1 MKRICKKFISS
12 LLIAVMILT
21 AAPLSGFV
29 GLKLNFDWLDFST
42 KSSAVEGELAPTGQC
57 GENIYWIFDKNTGLL
72 TISGSGQMDNNR
84 NSEDSPFYNSTLI
97 KTVVIENGVTSIG
110 DYVFYGCT
118 GLTSITIPDS
128 VISIGDDAFNRCTGL
143 TGITIPDS
151 VTCIG
156 SRAFHCCSGLTSIII
171 PDSVTSIGAIAFL
184 GCFALETM
192 AVSEKNKYYDSREN
206 CNAIINTKSND
217 LIYGCNSSVIPNSI
231 KRIREYAFLGYRIE
245 KIAISNN
252 VKSVGNYA
260 FYGCTSLKSAT
271 IENGLTNIGDFAF
284 SRCIS
289 LTSIIIPDSVIK
301 IGNNIFQNCSG
312 LTNIVISDNLTN
324 ISDNA
329 FNGCTSLT
337 NINIPGR
344 VTSIGTSAF
353 LGCTN
358 LKSIKIPNRV
368 TEIGSESFKNCTG
381 LTDIIIGENVSNIG
395 DSAFCNCK
403 ALNSITIPSCVTSIG
418 WAAFFNCSNLKNVNI
433 NNGVKRIEPYAFCQ
447 CVNISSIK
455 IPDSVTNIERGAF
468 EGCKGLNQMSI
479 GDNVTDIGYR
489 AFYGCIN
496 LMSIFVSEKNIKYD
510 SRDDSNAIIITE
522 SNKLIYGCKNTV
534 IPNSVNIIADTAF
547 RGCVNLESIEIPSS
561 VTSVENGA
569 FIGCDNL
576 KCITVSED
584 NEVYDSR
591 GDSNAIIIKESDK
604 LICGCKKTIIPN
616 SIKIIGN
623 KAFYGCVGLVNLKIP
638 KGVILIED
646 SAFSNCTNISKIE
659 ISDNTKSIGDCA
671 FESCSKL
678 KDVYYNGDEKQWESI
693 SIGRENSSLENAN
706 IHYNSSFA
714 NSFDN
719 TVYKNVKVNFENKNS
734 WGNYKIGVTALNFDP
749 SWFNSDS
756 SIYNHQ
762 MAQLASQFAMI
773 GYTKKDGGKQPY
785 LEKALKAIGF
795 DDIELQPHAGRDEVN
810 YFIASKKIK
819 VGATVYNLVF
829 TGFIGSNGKQW
840 DSNFDPY
847 AKESSTNYSDKK
859 DLKGLVHLGFNDA
872 KNYAYNKLKK
882 YVEERGFDKDNTK
895 ILITGHSRGAAT
907 ANLVAAKL
915 IDEQNLAY
923 SRNIFTFAFATPNSA
938 KKQITDKPGNDYSR
952 IFNII
957 NPEDFVVKV
966 LPTSWDFDKFGTTY
980 TLPSITNDKKW
991 YVHTAAMQMFFSEF
1005 TDGGIC
1011 DKYVKGDS
1019 VPNAVVNRLTK
1030 YVNNLDEFYKKPIQ
1044 ISLVPGVAIKPFDYF
1059 KHTLCPFVNGSDDK
1073 TEALEFVSAFLG
1085 SDPMQLLLYSR
1096 VTGFFLANG
1105 NGVLSQNF
1113 ADAHLAE
1120 TYCAYMMAMNKQDIQ
1135 WKRTS
1140 LLNTVNC
1147 PVDIEVYDKST
1158 GELVGRIVNNV
1169 VDETVAAKENAIVMD
1184 VDGDSKMF
1192 YLPAN
1197 GDYDVK
1203 LIGNDNGKMD
1213 YTVAMIDSDIGET
1226 SRVNFFDVDIIKG
1239 QSMTGE
1245 VIADEFILENYT
1257 LEKEE
1262 GEVLEPT
1269 EVQEDIEFFEVKTS
1283 TDGNGYV
1290 TDSMTV
1296 TSGDYVTVS
1305 ATPKE
1310 GYAFKGWYNGDE
1322 LVSSDNEYSFV
1333 AKNNITLTAKFAPI
1347 PKNVKSVLIDDI
1359 SLNYKK
1365 STTLKPTIKADDGAK
1380 YKVEYSTSNAK
1391 VATVDENGKVTATK
1405 RGSGT
1410 ATITCTVTD
1419 SNGNV
1424 VKDTC
1429 KVNVSLTWWQWII
1442 TIVLFGWIWY

>member
-1 MKRICKKFISS
+1 MKKKFKQILSALLVAVMLIGIAPVGGIDFTPKAKAMDLSS
-12 LLIAVMILT
+12 YKVGDLIEFGSYPQSEVKDSGLIAKIEAAGKNETWVDYNYYAGTGNSANGNMKPVKDMMLYKDITYNGNKYRAVKINKYRPSYIWAESSEEANYNFYLGFWDYTQPENNYWTNNVYYFKYEKLKWKILD
-21 AAPLSGFV
+21 PE
-29 GLKLNFDWLDFST
+29 K
-42 KSSAVEGELAPTGQC
+42 
-57 GENIYWIFDKNTGLL
+57 GLL
-72 TISGSGQMDNNR
+72 
-84 NSEDSPFYNSTLI
+84 F
-97 KTVVIENGVTSIG
+97 
-110 DYVFYGCT
+110 C
-118 GLTSITIPDS
+118 
-128 VISIGDDAFNRCTGL
+128 
-143 TGITIPDS
+143 
-151 VTCIG
+151 
-156 SRAFHCCSGLTSIII
+156 
-171 PDSVTSIGAIAFL
+171 
-184 GCFALETM
+184 
-192 AVSEKNKYYDSREN
+192 
-206 CNAIINTKSND
+206 
-217 LIYGCNSSVIPNSI
+217 
-231 KRIREYAFLGYRIE
+231 E
-245 KIAISNN
+245 KIIDAQAYNN
-252 VKSVGNYA
+252 
-260 FYGCTSLKSAT
+260 T
-271 IENGLTNIGDFAF
+271 
-284 SRCIS
+284 
-289 LTSIIIPDSVIK
+289 
-301 IGNNIFQNCSG
+301 Q
-312 LTNIVISDNLTN
+312 
-324 ISDNA
+324 
-329 FNGCTSLT
+329 
-337 NINIPGR
+337 
-344 VTSIGTSAF
+344 
-353 LGCTN
+353 
-358 LKSIKIPNRV
+358 
-368 TEIGSESFKNCTG
+368 
-381 LTDIIIGENVSNIG
+381 
-395 DSAFCNCK
+395 
-403 ALNSITIPSCVTSIG
+403 
-418 WAAFFNCSNLKNVNI
+418 FFNN
-433 NNGVKRIEPYAFCQ
+433 
-447 CVNISSIK
+447 
-455 IPDSVTNIERGAF
+455 
-468 EGCKGLNQMSI
+468 
-479 GDNVTDIGYR
+479 
-489 AFYGCIN
+489 
-496 LMSIFVSEKNIKYD
+496 
-510 SRDDSNAIIITE
+510 DDVY
-522 SNKLIYGCKNTV
+522 L
-534 IPNSVNIIADTAF
+534 D
-547 RGCVNLESIEIPSS
+547 ESIQR
-561 VTSVENGA
+561 
-569 FIGCDNL
+569 
-576 KCITVSED
+576 
-584 NEVYDSR
+584 YD
-591 GDSNAIIIKESDK
+591 IE
-604 LICGCKKTIIPN
+604 
-616 SIKIIGN
+616 
-623 KAFYGCVGLVNLKIP
+623 KAFYKDSKFTIYSNDYYNSNIRNWLNNTFLKVAFDNIEKGSINKFEKSYIDKNDKYIVTNDLVNLPDCNDLTNPSYGFNSSADDFDLDRAGKP
-638 KGVILIED
+638 SDYALCQGVQRADESYIAQCQGTSFYWLYNNENELARLTDCVCYGGDISTTD
-646 SAFSNCTNISKIE
+646 SAYLM
-659 ISDNTKSIGDCA
+659 G
-671 FESCSKL
+671 
-678 KDVYYNGDEKQWESI
+678 VRPMI
-693 SIGRENSSLENAN
+693 SINQKSTISEDYDE
-706 IHYNSSFA
+706 
-714 NSFDN
+714 
-719 TVYKNVKVNFENKNS
+719 TTYKNVKVNFEKENN

-749 SWFNSDS
+749 NWFNSDS

-773 GYTKKDGGKQPY
+773 GYTKKDGDRQPY

-882 YVEERGFDKDNTK
+882 YVEERGFSKDNTK
-895 ILITGHSRGAAT
+895 TLITGHSRGAAT

-915 IDEQNLAY
+915 IDEQNLVY

-938 KKQITDKPGNDYSR
+938 KKQITDKPGNNYSR

-1030 YVNNLDEFYKKPIQ
+1030 YVNNLDEFYEKPIQ
-1044 ISLVPGVAIKPFDYF
+1044 ISLVPGLAIKPFDYF

-1073 TEALEFVSAFLG
+1073 TEALNFVGVFLS
-1085 SDPMQLLLYSR
+1085 SDPMQHLLYSR

-1147 PVDIEVYDKST
+1147 PVDIEVYDKAT
-1158 GELVGRIVNNV
+1158 GELVGKIVNNV

-1213 YTVAMIDSDIGET
+1213 YTVATIDSDIGET
-1226 SRVNFFDVDIIKG
+1226 ERVNFFDVDIIKG

-1245 VIADEFILENYT
+1245 VIADEFTLENYT

-1283 TDGNGYV
+1283 TGGNGYV

-1310 GYAFKGWYNGDE
+1310 GYAFKGWYNGDK

-1333 AKNNITLTAKFAPI
+1333 AKNNITLTAKFAPV
-1347 PKNVKSVLIDDI
+1347 PKNVKSVSIDDI
-1359 SLNYKK
+1359 TLNYKK
-1365 STTLKPTIKADDGAK
+1365 STTITPSITADEGAK
-1380 YKVEYSTSNAK
+1380 YTVTYSSSNAK
-1391 VATVDENGKVTATK
+1391 VATVDQNGKVYVAK
-1405 RGSGT
+1405 KGS

-1419 SNGNV
+1419 SNGNTV
-1424 VKDTC
+1424 QDTC
-1429 KVNVSLTWWQWII
+1429 KVTVKYSFGQWLIKI
-1442 TIVLFGWIWY
+1442 LLFGWIWY

>member
-1 MKRICKKFISS
+1 MKRTVKRILST
-12 LLIAVMILT
+12 LLIAIMLIGI
-21 AAPLSGFV
+21 APMG
-29 GLKLNFDWLDFST
+29 GID
-42 KSSAVEGELAPTGQC
+42 LAPKASAK
-57 GENIYWIFDKNTGLL
+57 D
-72 TISGSGQMDNNR
+72 ISSYSVGDIITYGSYPQ
-84 NSEDSPFYNSTLI
+84 SEVKDSTLI
-97 KTVVIENGVTSIG
+97 SKLETEGDKYQWIDYNYYAGTDNSNDGNMKPVDGMMLYKDIPYNGSKYRAVKINQFRPFYTGYISSNTYQDDNGYYTGNTYYFKYEPLTWRVLDPSEGYVMCNQIIDSQAYQNFIYYNGGKYYNSKGCANYASDWVTSSLRRWLNNS
-110 DYVFYGCT
+110 FYST
-118 GLTSITIPDS
+118 
-128 VISIGDDAFNRCTGL
+128 
-143 TGITIPDS
+143 
-151 VTCIG
+151 
-156 SRAFHCCSGLTSIII
+156 
-171 PDSVTSIGAIAFL
+171 
-184 GCFALETM
+184 
-192 AVSEKNKYYDSREN
+192 
-206 CNAIINTKSND
+206 
-217 LIYGCNSSVIPNSI
+217 
-231 KRIREYAFLGYRIE
+231 
-245 KIAISNN
+245 
-252 VKSVGNYA
+252 
-260 FYGCTSLKSAT
+260 
-271 IENGLTNIGDFAF
+271 AF
-284 SRCIS
+284 SAEE
-289 LTSIIIPDSVIK
+289 K
-301 IGNNIFQNCSG
+301 EK
-312 LTNIVISDNLTN
+312 
-324 ISDNA
+324 
-329 FNGCTSLT
+329 
-337 NINIPGR
+337 
-344 VTSIGTSAF
+344 IGTSH
-353 LGCTN
+353 LEN
-358 LKSIKIPNRV
+358 KS
-368 TEIGSESFKNCTG
+368 TQSSTF
-381 LTDIIIGENVSNIG
+381 
-395 DSAFCNCK
+395 DSADTYDKIFLISYYDAINSEYG
-403 ALNSITIPSCVTSIG
+403 LNLSSSRQMKGTDYAKCQGLSVSSGYGGTSWWWLRSPCFSYGATAVLDDGWAYNYYYLVYSTDGGVVPAFKFNPKSTIP
-418 WAAFFNCSNLKNVNI
+418 
-433 NNGVKRIEPYAFCQ
+433 E
-447 CVNISSIK
+447 
-455 IPDSVTNIERGAF
+455 D
-468 EGCKGLNQMSI
+468 
-479 GDNVTDIGYR
+479 
-489 AFYGCIN
+489 
-496 LMSIFVSEKNIKYD
+496 YD
-510 SRDDSNAIIITE
+510 ET
-522 SNKLIYGCKNTV
+522 T
-534 IPNSVNIIADTAF
+534 
-547 RGCVNLESIEIPSS
+547 
-561 VTSVENGA
+561 
-569 FIGCDNL
+569 
-576 KCITVSED
+576 
-584 NEVYDSR
+584 
-591 GDSNAIIIKESDK
+591 
-604 LICGCKKTIIPN
+604 
-616 SIKIIGN
+616 
-623 KAFYGCVGLVNLKIP
+623 
-638 KGVILIED
+638 
-646 SAFSNCTNISKIE
+646 
-659 ISDNTKSIGDCA
+659 
-671 FESCSKL
+671 
-678 KDVYYNGDEKQWESI
+678 
-693 SIGRENSSLENAN
+693 
-706 IHYNSSFA
+706 
-714 NSFDN
+714 
-719 TVYKNVKVNFENKNS
+719 YKNVKVNFENKNS

-762 MAQLASQFAMI
+762 MAQFASQFAMI

-785 LEKALKAIGF
+785 LEKALNAIGF

-1147 PVDIEVYDKST
+1147 PVDIKVYDKST

-1269 EVQEDIEFFEVKTS
+1269 EVQEDIESFEVKTS

-1290 TDSMTV
+1290 TESMTV

-1305 ATPKE
+1305 STPKE

-1322 LVSSDNEYSFV
+1322 LTSSDNEYSFV

-1347 PKNVKSVLIDDI
+1347 PKNVKSVSIDDI

-1391 VATVDENGKVTATK
+1391 VATVDKNGKVTATK

-1442 TIVLFGWIWY
+1442 IIVLFGWIWY

>member
-1 MKRICKKFISS
+1 MNNVKKIISS
-12 LLIAVMILT
+12 ILVAVIILT

-42 KSSAVEGELAPTGQC
+42 KSSAEEKELAPTGQC
-57 GENIYWIFDKNTGLL
+57 GKNVYWTFDNDTGLL
-72 TISGSGQMDNNR
+72 IISGSGSMYNYNDVNGH
-84 NSEDSPFYNSTLI
+84 SPFYSSTFVKAVI
-97 KTVVIENGVTSIG
+97 IENGVTSIG

-128 VISIGDDAFNRCTGL
+128 VTNIGVEAFDKCEAL
-143 TGITIPDS
+143 TSITIPDS
-151 VTCIG
+151 VTRIGGYAFSCCASLVNVTIPDSVTSIVSHTFYGCTGLTSISIPDSVTSIG
-156 SRAFHCCSGLTSIII
+156 SYAFYGCIGLTSIII
-171 PDSVTSIGAIAFL
+171 PDSVTSIGDWAFGHSSL
-184 GCFALETM
+184 ISITIP
-192 AVSEKNKYYDSREN
+192 DSV
-206 CNAIINTKSND
+206 T
-217 LIYGCNSSVIPNSI
+217 SI
-231 KRIREYAFLGYRIE
+231 G
-245 KIAISNN
+245 
-252 VKSVGNYA
+252 GYA
-260 FYGCTSLKSAT
+260 FYGCT
-271 IENGLTNIGDFAF
+271 GLTSITIPDSVTNIEYYTFYGCTGLASITIPDSVTSIERYTFYG
-284 SRCIS
+284 CTG
-289 LTSIIIPDSVIK
+289 LTKIIIPDSVTS
-301 IGNNIFQNCSG
+301 IGSSAFSG
-312 LTNIVISDNLTN
+312 CTSLSSVTISDKVTS
-324 ISDNA
+324 ISSYA
-329 FNGCTSLT
+329 FHGCTSLT
-337 NINIPGR
+337 SIMIPDSVTNIDWG
-344 VTSIGTSAF
+344 AF
-353 LGCTN
+353 
-358 LKSIKIPNRV
+358 
-368 TEIGSESFKNCTG
+368 SECTG
-381 LTDIIIGENVSNIG
+381 LT
-395 DSAFCNCK
+395 
-403 ALNSITIPSCVTSIG
+403 SIT
-418 WAAFFNCSNLKNVNI
+418 
-433 NNGVKRIEPYAFCQ
+433 
-447 CVNISSIK
+447 
-455 IPDSVTNIERGAF
+455 IPDSVTNIERYAF
-468 EGCKGLNQMSI
+468 SGCTGLTSITIPDSVTSI
-479 GDNVTDIGYR
+479 GGY
-489 AFYGCIN
+489 AFCGCTG
-496 LMSIFVSEKNIKYD
+496 LTSIIVDKNNKTYD
-510 SRDDSNAIIITE
+510 SRNNCNAIIE
-522 SNKLIYGCKNTV
+522 SETNSLVLGCQNTV
-534 IPNSVNIIADTAF
+534 
-547 RGCVNLESIEIPSS
+547 IPSS
-561 VTSVENGA
+561 VTSIGDNAFDSYNGLTSITIPDSVKSIGYAAFYCCTGLTSITIPGSVKSIGGYAFGGCTGLTSITLSDGVESIGFCAFERCYSLINITIPDSVTSIEEDAFYCTKYYYDAGNWQYGVLYINNHLIDGRELSLLSYNIKPGTKCVSGNAFNG
-569 FIGCDNL
+569 CTNL
-576 KCITVSED
+576 KSISIP
-584 NEVYDSR
+584 DSV
-591 GDSNAIIIKESDK
+591 E
-604 LICGCKKTIIPN
+604 
-616 SIKIIGN
+616 
-623 KAFYGCVGLVNLKIP
+623 
-638 KGVILIED
+638 
-646 SAFSNCTNISKIE
+646 
-659 ISDNTKSIGDCA
+659 SIGDCA

-859 DLKGLVHLGFNDA
+859 GLKGLVHLGFNDA

-966 LPTSWDFDKFGTTY
+966 LPTSWNFDKFGTTY

-1011 DKYVKGDS
+1011 DKYAKGDS

-1030 YVNNLDEFYKKPIQ
+1030 YVNNLDEFYEKPIQ
-1044 ISLVPGVAIKPFDYF
+1044 ISLVPGLAINPFDYF

-1169 VDETVAAKENAIVMD
+1169 VDKTVAAKENAIVMD

-1192 YLPAN
+1192 YLPTN

-1213 YTVAMIDSDIGET
+1213 YTVATIDSDIGET
-1226 SRVNFFDVDIIKG
+1226 ERVNFFDVDIIKG

-1245 VIADEFILENYT
+1245 VIADEFTLENYT

-1310 GYAFKGWYNGDE
+1310 GYAFKGWYNGDK

-1333 AKNNITLTAKFAPI
+1333 AKNNATLTAKFAPI
-1347 PKNVKSVLIDDI
+1347 PKNVKSVSINDI

-1391 VATVDENGKVTATK
+1391 IATVDKNGKVTATK

>member
-1 MKRICKKFISS
+1 MKRTVKRILSTVLVAVMLIGIVPMGGIDFAPKAKAMDLSS
-12 LLIAVMILT
+12 YKVGDLIEFGSYPQSEVKDSDLIAKIEAAGKSISWVDYNYYAGTGVRGDGNMKPIANMMLYKDITYGGNKYRAVKINQYRPSYTHYTSPSQSTYADQYENGYYTGNTYYFKYEPLTWRVLDPDEGYVMCNQIIDSQAYQNFIYYNGSQYYNSKGCANYASDWVTSTLRQW
-21 AAPLSGFV
+21 
-29 GLKLNFDWLDFST
+29 LNND
-42 KSSAVEGELAPTGQC
+42 
-57 GENIYWIFDKNTGLL
+57 
-72 TISGSGQMDNNR
+72 
-84 NSEDSPFYNSTLI
+84 FYNT
-97 KTVVIENGVTSIG
+97 
-110 DYVFYGCT
+110 
-118 GLTSITIPDS
+118 
-128 VISIGDDAFNRCTGL
+128 
-143 TGITIPDS
+143 
-151 VTCIG
+151 
-156 SRAFHCCSGLTSIII
+156 
-171 PDSVTSIGAIAFL
+171 
-184 GCFALETM
+184 
-192 AVSEKNKYYDSREN
+192 
-206 CNAIINTKSND
+206 
-217 LIYGCNSSVIPNSI
+217 
-231 KRIREYAFLGYRIE
+231 
-245 KIAISNN
+245 
-252 VKSVGNYA
+252 
-260 FYGCTSLKSAT
+260 
-271 IENGLTNIGDFAF
+271 AF
-284 SRCIS
+284 SS
-289 LTSIIIPDSVIK
+289 EEK
-301 IGNNIFQNCSG
+301 AQ
-312 LTNIVISDNLTN
+312 
-324 ISDNA
+324 
-329 FNGCTSLT
+329 
-337 NINIPGR
+337 
-344 VTSIGTSAF
+344 IGTSHLENKSTYSSTYDSADTYDKIF
-353 LGCTN
+353 LISYNDAIYKGDTY
-358 LKSIKIPNRV
+358 
-368 TEIGSESFKNCTG
+368 G
-381 LTDIIIGENVSNIG
+381 LTTIAQHLKATAYAKCQGLNLDDEIWLWLRSPYTFSTTVVTPSGWSYYGYGYALDNNAIMGGVLP
-395 DSAFCNCK
+395 AFKFNPK
-403 ALNSITIPSCVTSIG
+403 STIP
-418 WAAFFNCSNLKNVNI
+418 
-433 NNGVKRIEPYAFCQ
+433 E
-447 CVNISSIK
+447 
-455 IPDSVTNIERGAF
+455 D
-468 EGCKGLNQMSI
+468 
-479 GDNVTDIGYR
+479 
-489 AFYGCIN
+489 
-496 LMSIFVSEKNIKYD
+496 YD
-510 SRDDSNAIIITE
+510 ET
-522 SNKLIYGCKNTV
+522 T
-534 IPNSVNIIADTAF
+534 
-547 RGCVNLESIEIPSS
+547 
-561 VTSVENGA
+561 
-569 FIGCDNL
+569 
-576 KCITVSED
+576 
-584 NEVYDSR
+584 
-591 GDSNAIIIKESDK
+591 
-604 LICGCKKTIIPN
+604 
-616 SIKIIGN
+616 
-623 KAFYGCVGLVNLKIP
+623 
-638 KGVILIED
+638 
-646 SAFSNCTNISKIE
+646 
-659 ISDNTKSIGDCA
+659 
-671 FESCSKL
+671 
-678 KDVYYNGDEKQWESI
+678 
-693 SIGRENSSLENAN
+693 
-706 IHYNSSFA
+706 
-714 NSFDN
+714 
-719 TVYKNVKVNFENKNS
+719 YKNVKVNFENKNS

-749 SWFNSDS
+749 RWFNSDS

-938 KKQITDKPGNDYSR
+938 KKQITDKPGNNYSR

-1030 YVNNLDEFYKKPIQ
+1030 YVNNLDEFYEKPIQ
-1044 ISLVPGVAIKPFDYF
+1044 ISLVPGLAIKPFDYF

-1169 VDETVAAKENAIVMD
+1169 VDETVAAKENAIVMV

-1192 YLPAN
+1192 YLPTN

-1213 YTVAMIDSDIGET
+1213 YTVATIDSDIGET

-1269 EVQEDIEFFEVKTS
+1269 EVQEDIESFEVKTS

-1290 TDSMTV
+1290 TESMTV

-1322 LVSSDNEYSFV
+1322 LTSSDNEYSFV

-1347 PKNVKSVLIDDI
+1347 PKNVKSVSIDDI

-1391 VATVDENGKVTATK
+1391 IATVDKNGKVTATK

-1429 KVNVSLTWWQWII
+1429 KVSVSLTWWQWII
-1442 TIVLFGWIWY
+1442 IIVLFGWIWY

>member
-1 MKRICKKFISS
+1 MKRTVKRILAVLLTAVMLLSVAPMSGIDLAPKASAKDISS
-12 LLIAVMILT
+12 YSVGDIITFGSYPQSKVTDSDLIAKIEATGKSISWVDYNYYAGT
-21 AAPLSGFV
+21 G
-29 GLKLNFDWLDFST
+29 DWRDGNMKPVDGMMLYKDIPYNGNKYRAVKINQYRPCET
-42 KSSAVEGELAPTGQC
+42 GDTSSASYTVQDDNGYYTGNVYYFKYEPLTWRVLDPSEGYVMCNQTIDSQAYQ
-57 GENIYWIFDKNTGLL
+57 NFIYYN
-72 TISGSGQMDNNR
+72 GSEYYNSKGCTNYASDWVTSSLRQWLNN
-84 NSEDSPFYNSTLI
+84 DFYNT
-97 KTVVIENGVTSIG
+97 
-110 DYVFYGCT
+110 
-118 GLTSITIPDS
+118 
-128 VISIGDDAFNRCTGL
+128 
-143 TGITIPDS
+143 
-151 VTCIG
+151 
-156 SRAFHCCSGLTSIII
+156 
-171 PDSVTSIGAIAFL
+171 
-184 GCFALETM
+184 
-192 AVSEKNKYYDSREN
+192 
-206 CNAIINTKSND
+206 
-217 LIYGCNSSVIPNSI
+217 
-231 KRIREYAFLGYRIE
+231 
-245 KIAISNN
+245 
-252 VKSVGNYA
+252 
-260 FYGCTSLKSAT
+260 
-271 IENGLTNIGDFAF
+271 AF
-284 SRCIS
+284 S
-289 LTSIIIPDSVIK
+289 VEEK
-301 IGNNIFQNCSG
+301 EQ
-312 LTNIVISDNLTN
+312 
-324 ISDNA
+324 
-329 FNGCTSLT
+329 
-337 NINIPGR
+337 
-344 VTSIGTSAF
+344 IGTSH
-353 LGCTN
+353 LEN
-358 LKSIKIPNRV
+358 KSIH
-368 TEIGSESFKNCTG
+368 SSAY
-381 LTDIIIGENVSNIG
+381 
-395 DSAFCNCK
+395 DSADTYDKIFLISYYD
-403 ALNSITIPSCVTSIG
+403 ATNSAYDFNSSNRQMKGTDYAKCQGLWVSTSSSYSRNSLWWLRSPSDSDDAPAVSDGGWADSYCDHVNITYRGVVPAFKFNPKSTIP
-418 WAAFFNCSNLKNVNI
+418 
-433 NNGVKRIEPYAFCQ
+433 E
-447 CVNISSIK
+447 
-455 IPDSVTNIERGAF
+455 D
-468 EGCKGLNQMSI
+468 
-479 GDNVTDIGYR
+479 
-489 AFYGCIN
+489 
-496 LMSIFVSEKNIKYD
+496 YD
-510 SRDDSNAIIITE
+510 ET
-522 SNKLIYGCKNTV
+522 T
-534 IPNSVNIIADTAF
+534 
-547 RGCVNLESIEIPSS
+547 
-561 VTSVENGA
+561 
-569 FIGCDNL
+569 
-576 KCITVSED
+576 
-584 NEVYDSR
+584 
-591 GDSNAIIIKESDK
+591 
-604 LICGCKKTIIPN
+604 
-616 SIKIIGN
+616 
-623 KAFYGCVGLVNLKIP
+623 
-638 KGVILIED
+638 
-646 SAFSNCTNISKIE
+646 
-659 ISDNTKSIGDCA
+659 
-671 FESCSKL
+671 
-678 KDVYYNGDEKQWESI
+678 
-693 SIGRENSSLENAN
+693 
-706 IHYNSSFA
+706 
-714 NSFDN
+714 
-719 TVYKNVKVNFENKNS
+719 YKNVKVNFENKNS

-785 LEKALKAIGF
+785 LEKALNAIGF

-882 YVEERGFDKDNTK
+882 YVEERGFSKDNTK

-1030 YVNNLDEFYKKPIQ
+1030 YVNNLDEFYEKPIQ
-1044 ISLVPGVAIKPFDYF
+1044 ISLVPGLAIKPFDYF

-1192 YLPAN
+1192 YLPTN

-1213 YTVAMIDSDIGET
+1213 YTVATIDSDIGET

-1269 EVQEDIEFFEVKTS
+1269 EVQEDIESFEVKTS

-1290 TDSMTV
+1290 TESMTV

-1322 LVSSDNEYSFV
+1322 LTSSDNEYSFV

-1347 PKNVKSVLIDDI
+1347 PKNVKSVSIDDI

-1391 VATVDENGKVTATK
+1391 IATVDQNGKVTATK

-1442 TIVLFGWIWY
+1442 IIVLFGWIWY

>member
-1 MKRICKKFISS
+1 MKRTVKRVLSTVLVAVMLIGIAPMGGIDLAPKAGAKDISS
-12 LLIAVMILT
+12 YSVGDTITYGSYPQSKVTDSNLIAKIEAAGEKYVWCDYNYYAGTGDAYDGNMKPVDGMMLYKDIPYGGSKYRAVKINQYRPRWTGYTSSSSNSYQDDNGYYTGNVYYFKYEPLTWRVLDPSEGYVMCNQIIDSQSYQNFIYYNGSEYYNSKGSTNFASDWVTSSLRQW
-21 AAPLSGFV
+21 
-29 GLKLNFDWLDFST
+29 LN
-42 KSSAVEGELAPTGQC
+42 
-57 GENIYWIFDKNTGLL
+57 
-72 TISGSGQMDNNR
+72 
-84 NSEDSPFYNSTLI
+84 NSFYNT
-97 KTVVIENGVTSIG
+97 
-110 DYVFYGCT
+110 
-118 GLTSITIPDS
+118 
-128 VISIGDDAFNRCTGL
+128 
-143 TGITIPDS
+143 
-151 VTCIG
+151 
-156 SRAFHCCSGLTSIII
+156 
-171 PDSVTSIGAIAFL
+171 
-184 GCFALETM
+184 
-192 AVSEKNKYYDSREN
+192 
-206 CNAIINTKSND
+206 
-217 LIYGCNSSVIPNSI
+217 
-231 KRIREYAFLGYRIE
+231 
-245 KIAISNN
+245 
-252 VKSVGNYA
+252 
-260 FYGCTSLKSAT
+260 
-271 IENGLTNIGDFAF
+271 AF
-284 SRCIS
+284 S
-289 LTSIIIPDSVIK
+289 VEEK
-301 IGNNIFQNCSG
+301 EQ
-312 LTNIVISDNLTN
+312 
-324 ISDNA
+324 
-329 FNGCTSLT
+329 
-337 NINIPGR
+337 
-344 VTSIGTSAF
+344 IGTSYLENRSTYSSVYNSANTYDKIY
-353 LGCTN
+353 LISHDDATN
-358 LKSIKIPNRV
+358 IAYGFSSLYYFNDMARRLESTDYAKCQGNDKSNYWRLRTPAYTSLETHCV
-368 TEIGSESFKNCTG
+368 
-381 LTDIIIGENVSNIG
+381 LTSGEMYSDTDNYIFIIGVVP
-395 DSAFCNCK
+395 AFKFNPK
-403 ALNSITIPSCVTSIG
+403 STIP
-418 WAAFFNCSNLKNVNI
+418 
-433 NNGVKRIEPYAFCQ
+433 E
-447 CVNISSIK
+447 
-455 IPDSVTNIERGAF
+455 D
-468 EGCKGLNQMSI
+468 
-479 GDNVTDIGYR
+479 
-489 AFYGCIN
+489 
-496 LMSIFVSEKNIKYD
+496 YD
-510 SRDDSNAIIITE
+510 ET
-522 SNKLIYGCKNTV
+522 T
-534 IPNSVNIIADTAF
+534 
-547 RGCVNLESIEIPSS
+547 
-561 VTSVENGA
+561 
-569 FIGCDNL
+569 
-576 KCITVSED
+576 
-584 NEVYDSR
+584 
-591 GDSNAIIIKESDK
+591 
-604 LICGCKKTIIPN
+604 
-616 SIKIIGN
+616 
-623 KAFYGCVGLVNLKIP
+623 
-638 KGVILIED
+638 
-646 SAFSNCTNISKIE
+646 
-659 ISDNTKSIGDCA
+659 
-671 FESCSKL
+671 
-678 KDVYYNGDEKQWESI
+678 
-693 SIGRENSSLENAN
+693 
-706 IHYNSSFA
+706 
-714 NSFDN
+714 
-719 TVYKNVKVNFENKNS
+719 YKNVKVNFENKNS

-773 GYTKKDGGKQPY
+773 GYTKKDGDRQPY

-1030 YVNNLDEFYKKPIQ
+1030 YVNNLYEFYEKPIQ

-1158 GELVGRIVNNV
+1158 GELVGKIVNNV

-1192 YLPAN
+1192 YLPTN

-1213 YTVAMIDSDIGET
+1213 YTVATIDSDIGET

-1269 EVQEDIEFFEVKTS
+1269 EVQEDIESFEVKTS

-1290 TDSMTV
+1290 TESMTV

-1322 LVSSDNEYSFV
+1322 LTSSDNEYSFV
-1333 AKNNITLTAKFAPI
+1333 AKNNVTLTAKFAPI
-1347 PKNVKSVLIDDI
+1347 PKNVKSVSIDDI

-1365 STTLKPTIKADDGAK
+1365 STTLKPQIDADDGAK

-1391 VATVDENGKVTATK
+1391 VATVDKNGKVTATK

-1429 KVNVSLTWWQWII
+1429 KVSVSLTWWQWII
-1442 TIVLFGWIWY
+1442 IIVLFGWIWY